1 MAAAAVTRRAAILN
15 RDRVRE
21 MTQSRW
27 VCDGARAQLELAFE
41 ASWGIDRGVPETAAW
56 YKEAQWI

>member
-1 MAAAAVTRRAAILN
+1 VTRRAAILN

-41 ASWGIDRGVPETAAW
+41 ARWGIDRGVPETAAW